1 VATDDQQVR
10 VTGIADAPASY
21 LIPGNGQIA
30 PKAVFASFDGTG
42 AAGAF
47 KPALKITSDGGEL
60 IGIYP
65 TDSTVAAGGSADVS
79 WAPFLG
85 RGGGSA
91 TGAVVSGFRQFSN
104 IITPQVFGPAGGHP
118 LFFSNGTFITN
129 DSTVFSIPDTFRIE
143 IANGGMLRVDG
154 GVTFNSDTGSPY
166 AGVFSL
172 FTEVADATSTVVQD
186 LVGPMAYEA
195 EVYSTDVGDSFSF
208 QGTSTVNAD
217 PAVYTPPFT
226 ARLLVQVSQSV
237 SLYGAVFQVSVENP
251 AGLE

>member
-85 RGGGSA
+85 RGEAAGSSGTVSSGYA
-91 TGAVVSGFRQFSN
+91 QRFGSFQFTPGTHTFSFGA
-104 IITPQVFGPAGGHP
+104 
-118 LFFSNGTFITN
+118 GTLITN
-129 DSTVFSIPDTFRIE
+129 DSSVFSIDTVHSQIAAAHGGLFLTTVFMFFSTTAGIPFTGQFLLTTDVLDSGGFDVGSLSTPE
-143 IANGGMLRVDG
+143 IDYAELYATNGG
-154 GVTFNSDTGSPY
+154 
-166 AGVFSL
+166 
-172 FTEVADATSTVVQD
+172 DA
-186 LVGPMAYEA
+186 
-195 EVYSTDVGDSFSF
+195 F
-208 QGTSTVNAD
+208 QLNGFGLVNAD
-217 PAVYTPPFT
+217 DTSFTPPYRVAYTVETDTDIT
-226 ARLLVQVSQSV
+226 ATACS
-237 SLYGAVFQVSVENP
+237 YGVTILNP
-251 AGLE
+251 LGLT